1 MEKKKNSSK
10 TTTSKKTASAKTTKV
25 IKAETKKE
33 VVKEVAKVETK
44 KSNHGAFKVLAIVI
58 LVVALL
64 TWFIKSGTWSYDA
77 NEAGQKI
84 ANFTAN
90 EEPVRTGINELFL
103 AVYYAINYYLIQIVF
118 LGILGIFYGVI
129 SKTKGYKVMV
139 KKIASL
145 FKKKDTLFILLS
157 SLFVALFASF
167 TTQPIVSL
175 IFIPMLYSVAKEL
188 KINKVSAM
196 LATYGALAVG
206 LMGVTFGTFG
216 VNYAI
221 QNIGLE
227 VTSGIWYRVA
237 VLVLGYLLLNGFIVF
252 FNKKAKKAELVE
264 DNFELVEDESKGKA
278 WPYFLIFGLLL
289 VFAVLGYVAWEGS
302 FNITVFNDF
311 HEWLTTKLVVGDKET
326 PIVAQIL
333 GNVTAFGTWDPY
345 TISYIMIII
354 VIFVKF
360 FARIKWNDVCDYA
373 ISGLKKVAK
382 PIVLI
387 TMAYTVFV
395 LVYWSGIT
403 TPIVDFLNKGDAFNP
418 YLSGLGNAIADF
430 LHVDVEYTGFAL
442 GQFYATK
449 FASNTEQ
456 VLAMIS
462 ATSGLV
468 ALIAP
473 TSVFMLVGLSLS
485 ELSYKDYFK
494 AIWKFLLALVVVLL
508 IVFTVIT
515 YL

>member
-1 MEKKKNSSK
+1 MEKKKNSKK
-10 TTTSKKTASAKTTKV
+10 TTVSKKTATAKVVKEEV
-25 IKAETKKE
+25 KKE
-33 VVKEVAKVETK
+33 VVKSEVTKAETK
-44 KSNHGAFKVLAIVI
+44 KSNHGTFKVLAVVI

-64 TWFIKSGTWSYDA
+64 TWFITSGTWSYDA
-77 NEAGQKI
+77 NEAGQTI
-84 ANFTAN
+84 ANYTAN

-103 AVYYAINYYLIQIVF
+103 AAYYAVNYYLIQIVF
-118 LGILGIFYGVI
+118 LAILGIFYGVI
-129 SKTKGYKVMV
+129 SKAKGYKVMV

-145 FKKKDTLFILLS
+145 FKKRNTLFMLLT

-167 TTQPIVSL
+167 TTQPIIVL
-175 IFIPMLYSVAKEL
+175 AFIPMLYSVAKEL

-206 LMGVTFGTFG
+206 LMGVTFGNYG
-216 VNYAI
+216 INYAVQNLGI
-221 QNIGLE
+221 QIS
-227 VTSGIWYRVA
+227 SGVAYRA
-237 VLVLGYLLLNGFIVF
+237 VILILGYLLLNGFIVF
-252 FNKKAKKAELVE
+252 FNKKNKKAELVE

-278 WPYFLIFGLLL
+278 WPYFLIFGIIL
-289 VFAVLGYVAWEGS
+289 VFAILGYVAWDTS
-302 FNITVFNDF
+302 FNINVFNDF
-311 HEWLTTKLVVGDKET
+311 HEWLTTKVVIGEKQT

-345 TISYIMIII
+345 IISYIMLII
-354 VIFVKF
+354 VVFVKF
-360 FARIKWNDVCDYA
+360 FAKIKWNDVCDYA
-373 ISGLKKVAK
+373 ISGLKKMAK
-382 PIVLI
+382 PIVLL

-395 LVYWSGIT
+395 ICYWSGIT
-403 TPIVDFLNKGDAFNP
+403 TPIVDALNKGDAFNP

-456 VLAMIS
+456 VLAMMS

-468 ALIAP
+468 AFIAP

-494 AIWKFLLALVVVLL
+494 AIWKFLLALVIVLL
-508 IVFTVIT
+508 IIFTVIT

>member
-1 MEKKKNSSK
+1 MEKKK
-10 TTTSKKTASAKTTKV
+10 TTSSKKTASAKTTKV

-44 KSNHGAFKVLAIVI
+44 KSNHGTFKVLAIVI

-64 TWFIKSGTWSYDA
+64 TWFITSGTWTYDA
-77 NEAGQKI
+77 NDAGQTI
-84 ANFTAN
+84 ANFKAN

-103 AVYYAINYYLIQIVF
+103 AGYYAVNYYLIQIVF
-118 LGILGIFYGVI
+118 LGVLGIFYGVI

-145 FKKKDTLFILLS
+145 FKKKDTLFVLITSLLI
-157 SLFVALFASF
+157 ALFASF
-167 TTQPIVSL
+167 VTQPIVAL

-206 LMGVTFGTFG
+206 IMGVTFGTYG
-216 VNYAI
+216 INYAA
-221 QNIGLE
+221 QNMGLE
-227 VTSGIWYRVA
+227 VTSGIAYRV
-237 VLVLGYLLLNGFIVF
+237 VILVLGYLLLNGFIVF
-252 FNKKAKKAELVE
+252 FNKKNKKAELVE
-264 DNFELVEDESKGKA
+264 DNFELVDDESKGKA
-278 WPYFLIFGLLL
+278 WPYFLIFGILL
-289 VFAVLGYVAWEGS
+289 VVAVLGYVAWSTS

-311 HEWLTTKLVVGDKET
+311 HEWLTTKVVIGEKQT
-326 PIVAQIL
+326 PILAQIL

-354 VIFVKF
+354 IVFVKF

-373 ISGLKKVAK
+373 LCGLKKVAK
-382 PIVLI
+382 PVVLI

-395 LVYWSGIT
+395 IVYWSGIT
-403 TPIVDFLNKGDAFNP
+403 NVIVDFFNKGEAFNP

-449 FASNTEQ
+449 FAANTEQ
-456 VLAMIS
+456 IMAMMS

-468 ALIAP
+468 AFFAP

-485 ELSYKDYFK
+485 DLSYKDYFK
-494 AIWKFLLALVVVLL
+494 SIWKFLLAFVIVLIL
-508 IVFTVIT
+508 IFTVIT